1 MGALRVLALALV
13 LAAPAHA
20 ETADELI
27 KKYLQQRGT
36 DAQLAKH
43 GELVRRFA
51 IDLTGIIP
59 TPADVAAL
67 EGKTAREIFAHF
79 KAKPPLAHTRG
90 ETPYAWVNLL
100 LDADHFL
107 FNNSTQF
114 TQVRY
119 IREFRDQ
126 LRRLYTEGY
135 SYKEFV
141 RWALESQYFLS
152 RFPSD
157 ADRANASF
165 FLFLGRNSLPSE
177 VPAGKMWNA
186 WVLKN
191 ATIPASQAESNVD
204 YHVYVYAPTV
214 CTTTALCSAP
224 LWSITG
230 STPKDAID
238 AMLASTIFAEATVER
253 YWTRLMGTPLPGNDF
268 PDVRRA
274 LVQGLIASGWNVNWL
289 IEEIATSA
297 AYNQEMMFR

>member
-1 MGALRVLALALV
+1 MRLLCGLGLALV

-27 KKYLQQRGT
+27 RKYLQQRGT
-36 DAQLAKH
+36 DAQLARH

-51 IDLTGIIP
+51 IDLTGVIP
-59 TPADVAAL
+59 SPAEVAAL
-67 EGKTAREIFAHF
+67 QGKTPREMFAHF
-79 KAKPPLAHTRG
+79 KAKPAMAHTRG
-90 ETPYAWVNLL
+90 EVPYAWVNLL

-107 FNNSTQF
+107 FNNSSQF
-114 TQVRY
+114 TQVRF

-135 SYKEFV
+135 SYQEFV

-152 RFPSD
+152 RFPSA

-177 VPAGKMWNA
+177 VPAGNMWNG
-186 WVLKN
+186 WVLKT
-191 ATIPASQAESNVD
+191 ASIPATQAESNVD
-204 YHVYVYAPTV
+204 YHVYVYTPSV
-214 CTTTALCSAP
+214 CTTTVLCAAP

-230 STPKDAID
+230 STPKEAID
-238 AMLASTIFAEATVER
+238 AMLASTVFAEATVER
-253 YWTRLMGTPLPGNDF
+253 YWVRLMGTRLPGNDF

-297 AYNQEMMFR
+297 AYDQEMMFR

>member
-1 MGALRVLALALV
+1 MSALRVVGLLLV
-13 LAAPAHA
+13 IAAPAHA

-51 IDLTGIIP
+51 IDFTGVIP
-59 TPADVAAL
+59 TVADVAAL
-67 EGKTAREIFAHF
+67 EGKTPREVFAYF
-79 KAKPPLAHTRG
+79 KSKPPLAHTRG
-90 ETPYAWVNLL
+90 EAPFAWVNLL

-107 FNNSTQF
+107 FNNSSQF
-114 TQVRY
+114 TQVRF

-126 LRRLYTEGY
+126 LRRLYAEGY
-135 SYKEFV
+135 SYKEFT

-152 RFPSD
+152 RFPSA

-177 VPAGKMWNA
+177 VPAGNMWNA
-186 WVLKN
+186 WVLK
-191 ATIPASQAESNVD
+191 TPSIPATQAESNLD
-204 YHVYVYAPTV
+204 YHLYVYSPSV
-214 CTTTALCSAP
+214 CTTTVLCAAP
-224 LWSITG
+224 LWSVTG
-230 STPKDAID
+230 STPKEAID
-238 AMLASTIFAEATVER
+238 AMLDSTVFAEATVER
-253 YWTRLMGTPLPGNDF
+253 YWVRLMGTRLPGNDF

-274 LVQGLIASGWNVNWL
+274 LVQGLINSGWNVNWL

-297 AYNQEMMFR
+297 AYDQEMMFR